1 MPFVLDASVT
11 LCWVF
16 DDEDHPLAGQAMDR
30 IRSDTA
36 LVPAIWWF
44 EVRNSLI
51 VSERRG
57 RLTVA
62 DSAAFLRALARLPV
76 SVDPLPEE
84 ESVLTLARRHR
95 LSVYDAAYL
104 ELAQREGVP
113 LATLDGMLQAAA
125 RSEQIS
131 LLGET
136 S

>member
-16 DDEDHPLAGQAMDR
+16 DDEDHPFAIQAMER
-30 IRSDTA
+30 LRADTA

-57 RLTVA
+57 RLTAA

-84 ESVLTLARRHR
+84 ECALTLARRHR